1 LNGRDFLSANL
12 ATPEVTHMSMFQD
25 PLVIAALAFTALA
38 VVFLFATLGA
48 LKKKKRFTSFL
59 HVVTALLLFC
69 LSALFGTFSIATR
82 GYLAL
87 TAETLAAVVEIEPV
101 EKQRFIARF
110 SMPGGG
116 EKSFVLAGDQLYVD
130 AHILKW
136 KPMAN
141 FLGLHTL
148 YELDRVSGR
157 YASLEQETSLE
168 RTVYALSHDKPLD
181 LFDLR
186 HRFSALA
193 FLVDAEYG
201 SATFIATDKPQ
212 TLKIL
217 VSATGLMIR
226 KDPIRR
232 LPD

>member
-1 LNGRDFLSANL
+1 MN
-12 ATPEVTHMSMFQD
+12 MFQD
-25 PLVIAALAFTALA
+25 PLVIAALTSAMLSIG
-38 VVFLFATLGA
+38 FLVASLWS
-48 LKKKKRFTSFL
+48 LKNKKRGSLVL
-59 HVVTALLLFC
+59 HMVSVLLMLSLF
-69 LSALFGTFSIATR
+69 ALFGTISLATR

-87 TAETLAAVVEIEPV
+87 TAETLAAVVDIEPV

-110 SMPGGG
+110 RMPGGG

-136 KPMAN
+136 TPMAN
-141 FLGLHTL
+141 FFGLHTL

-157 YASLEQETSLE
+157 YISLEQETSLE
-168 RTVYALSHDKPLD
+168 RTVYALSQDKPLD

-201 SATFIATDKPQ
+201 SATFITTDKPQ
-212 TLKIL
+212 TLKIM
-217 VSATGLMIR
+217 VSTTGLMIR

>member
-1 LNGRDFLSANL
+1 
-12 ATPEVTHMSMFQD
+12 M
-25 PLVIAALAFTALA
+25 
-38 VVFLFATLGA
+38 
-48 LKKKKRFTSFL
+48 
-59 HVVTALLLFC
+59 VTALLLIC
-69 LSALFGTFSIATR
+69 LFALFGTISLATR

-110 SMPGGG
+110 RMPWGG
-116 EKSFVLAGDQLYVD
+116 ERSFVLAGDQLYVD

-141 FLGLHTL
+141 VLGLHTL

-157 YASLEQETSLE
+157 YARLEEETTLE
-168 RTVYALSHDKPLD
+168 RTVYRLSREKPVN

-186 HRFSALA
+186 HRFAALK

-201 SATFIATDKPQ
+201 SATFITTDRPQ
-212 TLKIL
+212 TLKLL
-217 VSATGLMIR
+217 VSTTGLLIR
-226 KDPIRR
+226 KQTP
-232 LPD
+232 

>member
-1 LNGRDFLSANL
+1 M
-12 ATPEVTHMSMFQD
+12 TMFQD
-25 PLVIAALAFTALA
+25 PLVIAALASAVLA
-38 VVFLFATLGA
+38 IAFLLMTLGA
-48 LKKKKRFTSFL
+48 LKKKKRVTSAL

-69 LSALFGTFSIATR
+69 LFALFGTISIATR

-110 SMPGGG
+110 RMPGGK
-116 EKSFVLAGDQLYVD
+116 EKTFVLAGDQLYVD

-136 KPMAN
+136 KPVAN
-141 FLGLHTL
+141 VLGLHTL

-157 YASLEQETSLE
+157 YARLEQETSLE
-168 RTVYALSHDKPLD
+168 RTVYSLSRDKPVD

-186 HRFSALA
+186 HRFAALA

-201 SATFIATDKPQ
+201 SATFITTDKPQ
-212 TLKIL
+212 TLKLL
-217 VSATGLMIR
+217 VSTTGLLIR
-226 KDPIRR
+226 KEP
-232 LPD
+232 P

>member
-1 LNGRDFLSANL
+1 MPL
-12 ATPEVTHMSMFQD
+12 FQD
-25 PLVIAALAFTALA
+25 SLVIAALVSAALA
-38 VVFLFATLGA
+38 IVFLLATLGA
-48 LKKKKRFTSFL
+48 LKKKKRVTTAL

-69 LSALFGTFSIATR
+69 LFALFGTISIATR

-101 EKQRFIARF
+101 DKQRFIARF
-110 SMPGGG
+110 RMPDGD
-116 EKSFVLAGDQLYVD
+116 EKTFVLAGDQLYVD

-141 FLGLHTL
+141 VLGLHTL

-157 YASLEQETSLE
+157 YARLEEETSLE
-168 RTVYALSHDKPLD
+168 RTVYSLSREKSVD

-186 HRFSALA
+186 HRFASLE

-201 SATFIATDKPQ
+201 SATFIKTDKPQ
-212 TLKIL
+212 TLKLL
-217 VSATGLMIR
+217 VSTTGLMIR
-226 KDPIRR
+226 KDSTGR
-232 LPD
+232 LPHEP

>member
-1 LNGRDFLSANL
+1 MN
-12 ATPEVTHMSMFQD
+12 MFQD
-25 PLVIAALAFTALA
+25 PLIIAALTSA
-38 VVFLFATLGA
+38 VLSIGFLVATLWS
-48 LKKKKRFTSFL
+48 LKNKKRGSL
-59 HVVTALLLFC
+59 VVHMVSVLLMLSLF
-69 LSALFGTFSIATR
+69 ALFGTFSIATR
-82 GYLAL
+82 GYHAL
-87 TAETLAAVVEIEPV
+87 TAETLAAVVDIEPV

-110 SMPGGG
+110 RMPGGG

-136 KPMAN
+136 TPMAN
-141 FLGLHTL
+141 FFGLHTL

-157 YASLEQETSLE
+157 YVSLEQETSLE
-168 RTVYALSHDKPLD
+168 RTVYALSQDKPLD

-201 SATFIATDKPQ
+201 SATFITTDKPQ
-212 TLKIL
+212 TLKIM
-217 VSATGLMIR
+217 VSTTGLMIR

>member
-1 LNGRDFLSANL
+1 MN
-12 ATPEVTHMSMFQD
+12 MFQD
-25 PLVIAALAFTALA
+25 TLVIAALTSAMLSIGFLAAALWSLKNKKRGSL
-38 VVFLFATLGA
+38 VLHMVSVLLMLSLFA
-48 LKKKKRFTSFL
+48 
-59 HVVTALLLFC
+59 LF
-69 LSALFGTFSIATR
+69 STITIATR

-87 TAETLAAVVEIEPV
+87 TAETLAAVVNIEPV
-101 EKQRFIARF
+101 KKQRFIARF
-110 SMPGGG
+110 RMPGGG

-136 KPMAN
+136 TPMAN
-141 FLGLHTL
+141 FFGLHTL

-157 YASLEQETSLE
+157 YISLEQETSLE
-168 RTVYALSHDKPLD
+168 RTVYALSKDKPLD
-181 LFDLR
+181 LFNLR

-201 SATFIATDKPQ
+201 SATFITTDKPQ
-212 TLKIL
+212 TLKIM
-217 VSATGLMIR
+217 VSTTGLMIR

>member
-1 LNGRDFLSANL
+1 MPL
-12 ATPEVTHMSMFQD
+12 FQD
-25 PLVIAALAFTALA
+25 PLVIAALGSAALA
-38 VVFLFATLGA
+38 IVFLLATLGA
-48 LKKKKRFTSFL
+48 LKKKKRVTSAL

-69 LSALFGTFSIATR
+69 LFALFGTISIATR

-87 TAETLAAVVEIEPV
+87 TAETLAAVVEIEPL

-110 SMPGGG
+110 RMPGGE

-141 FLGLHTL
+141 LLGLHTL

-157 YASLEQETSLE
+157 YARLEQETSLE
-168 RTVYALSHDKPLD
+168 RTVYSLSREKPVD

-201 SATFIATDKPQ
+201 SATFITTDKPR
-212 TLKIL
+212 TLKLL
-217 VSATGLMIR
+217 VSTTGLLIR
-226 KDPIRR
+226 KE
-232 LPD
+232 LP

>member
-1 LNGRDFLSANL
+1 MPL
-12 ATPEVTHMSMFQD
+12 FQD
-25 PLVIAALAFTALA
+25 SLVIAALVSAALA
-38 VVFLFATLGA
+38 IVFLLATLGA
-48 LKKKKRFTSFL
+48 LKKKKRVTTAL

-69 LSALFGTFSIATR
+69 LFALFGTISIATR

-101 EKQRFIARF
+101 DKQRFIARF
-110 SMPGGG
+110 RMPDGD
-116 EKSFVLAGDQLYVD
+116 EKAFVLAGDQLYVD

-141 FLGLHTL
+141 VLGLHTL

-157 YASLEQETSLE
+157 YARLEEETSLE
-168 RTVYALSHDKPLD
+168 RTLYSLSREKSVD

-186 HRFSALA
+186 HRFASLE

-201 SATFIATDKPQ
+201 SATFIKTDKPQ
-212 TLKIL
+212 TLKLL
-217 VSATGLMIR
+217 VSTTGLMIR
-226 KDPIRR
+226 KDSTGR
-232 LPD
+232 LPHEP

>member
-1 LNGRDFLSANL
+1 MPL
-12 ATPEVTHMSMFQD
+12 FQD
-25 PLVIAALAFTALA
+25 PLVIAALGSAALA
-38 VVFLFATLGA
+38 IVFLLATLGA
-48 LKKKKRFTSFL
+48 LKKKKRVTSAL

-69 LSALFGTFSIATR
+69 LFALFGTISIATR

-87 TAETLAAVVEIEPV
+87 TAETLAAVVEIEPL

-110 SMPGGG
+110 RMPGGE

-141 FLGLHTL
+141 LLGLHTL

-157 YASLEQETSLE
+157 YARLEQETSLE
-168 RTVYALSHDKPLD
+168 RTVYSLSREKPVD

-201 SATFIATDKPQ
+201 SATFITTDKPR
-212 TLKIL
+212 TLKLL
-217 VSATGLMIR
+217 VSTTGLLIR
-226 KDPIRR
+226 KEP
-232 LPD
+232 P

>member
-1 LNGRDFLSANL
+1 MN
-12 ATPEVTHMSMFQD
+12 MFQD
-25 PLVIAALAFTALA
+25 PLVIAALTSAMLSIG
-38 VVFLFATLGA
+38 FLVASLWS
-48 LKKKKRFTSFL
+48 LKNKKRGSLVL
-59 HVVTALLLFC
+59 HMVSVLLMLSLF
-69 LSALFGTFSIATR
+69 ALFGTISIATR

-87 TAETLAAVVEIEPV
+87 TAETLAAVVDIEPV

-110 SMPGGG
+110 RMPGGG

-136 KPMAN
+136 TPMAN
-141 FLGLHTL
+141 FFGLHTL

-157 YASLEQETSLE
+157 YVSLEQETSLE
-168 RTVYALSHDKPLD
+168 RTVYALSEAKPLD

-201 SATFIATDKPQ
+201 SATFITTDKPQ
-212 TLKIL
+212 TLKIM
-217 VSATGLMIR
+217 VSTTGLMIR